1 MSRSEKC
8 HSWLKQWKEER
19 PQSHSPHHRI
29 RPLQWQKAQQHCKTK
44 PLKPN
49 QKKQKKQK
57 KTNLLSSTDPQST
70 TTSVGQVKT
79 GASVSTTAFCL
90 NQISGKKN
98 KKQTNKKLLICCA
111 QENPPNGATS

>member
-1 MSRSEKC
+1 VPQLAETV
-8 HSWLKQWKEER
+8 ER
-19 PQSHSPHHRI
+19 GATTVTLTAPSHPSTAVAEGTTA
-29 RPLQWQKAQQHCKTK
+29 LQNKTIKTK
-44 PLKPN
+44 S
-49 QKKQKKQK
+49 KKTKKTK
-57 KTNLLSSTDPQST
+57 KNNNKTNLLSSTDPQST